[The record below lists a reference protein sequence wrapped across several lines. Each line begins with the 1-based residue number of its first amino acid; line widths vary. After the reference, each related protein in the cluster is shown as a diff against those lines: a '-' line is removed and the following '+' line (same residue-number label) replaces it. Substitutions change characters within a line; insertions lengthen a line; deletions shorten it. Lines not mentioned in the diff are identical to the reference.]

1 MNKNQK
7 RLTLILGVVC
17 ILFAAASTWYSITFN
32 DSRLVAPMEFSQ
44 YAFRMQDLPMI
55 ISIGALTVYIL
66 YLVGSVFYFGVK
78 NRRREAVSQFTRSVS
93 PNLGFIGFCGFFG
106 FLGFL
111 TYHTDKTI
119 FPFIFFMF
127 FGYFGFFFEEKM
139 SNTFMDER
147 FKENQMKAHM
157 TANKIALSIIFL
169 AVLILGQGRLIGN
182 LEYTLIALII
192 VVSLAIALEVFLS
205 EYLLYRYDH
214 DDQITEGEE

>member
-1 MNKNQK
+1 M
-7 RLTLILGVVC
+7 ILGVVC
-17 ILFAAASTWYSITFN
+17 ILFAAESTWYSITFN

-44 YAFRMQDLPMI
+44 YVFRMQDLPMI
-55 ISIGALTVYIL
+55 ISVGVLTVYIL
-66 YLVGSVFYFGVK
+66 YLVGSLTYFGVK
-78 NRRREAVSQFTRSVS
+78 NRRREAVGQSIRSIS

-127 FGYFGFFFEEKM
+127 FGYFDFFFEEKM

-147 FKENQMKAHM
+147 FKENQIKAHM
-157 TANKIALSIIFL
+157 TANKTALSIIFL
-169 AVLILGQGRLIGN
+169 AVLILGQGRFIGN

-214 DDQITEGEE
+214 DEQSTESEE